1 MAAGKALGLALA
13 PDVNKRVTGGL
24 GFASFRSPGFLA
36 GVEILATRKQ
46 PEECLMKKK
55 IACGVALAMLI
66 GLGGCGYSPGTRAV
80 TGGLIGAGGGA
91 AIAGATGGRPATGA
105 AIGAG
110 AGALGG
116 ALTAP

>member
-1 MAAGKALGLALA
+1 M
-13 PDVNKRVTGGL
+13 KR
-24 GFASFRSPGFLA
+24 
-36 GVEILATRKQ
+36 
-46 PEECLMKKK
+46 K

-66 GLGGCGYSPGTRAV
+66 GLAGCGRTPGTRAV

-91 AIAGATGGRPATGA
+91 AVSAATGGRPATGA

-116 ALTAP
+116 ALTSP